1 MILDVHGCDSERVR
15 ELVTR
20 SEALRVELQEAY
32 TQVVN
37 LLADRDA
44 IHEMLGLEPEERYLR
59 VNALFQLHGHSE
71 LASCIRERSRLPRSP
86 VLRVLLRL
94 VPGQA
99 IKKFVRWR
107 TDRLALDGLRL
118 LLRHTEEQLSGEAE
132 RLARSHEA
140 MEETIAEL
148 RTLGDVIVVADRDPP
163 ARVTPTSVIVEGQ
176 RIDRLSGRRKPA

>member
-1 MILDVHGCDSERVR
+1 MILDVHGCDSERVC

-20 SEALRVELQEAY
+20 SEALRVGLQEAY

-86 VLRVLLRL
+86 LVRVLLRF

-99 IKKFVRWR
+99 IKRFVRWR

-118 LLRHTEEQLSGEAE
+118 LLRHTEADVTREAE
-132 RLARSHEA
+132 RLACSYEA
-140 MEETIAEL
+140 MEATIAEL
-148 RTLGDVIVVADRDPP
+148 RTMGDVVVVDRDPP
-163 ARVTPTSVIVEGQ
+163 LRVTPTSVIVGGQ
-176 RIDRLSGRRKPA
+176 RITRSSGRRKPG